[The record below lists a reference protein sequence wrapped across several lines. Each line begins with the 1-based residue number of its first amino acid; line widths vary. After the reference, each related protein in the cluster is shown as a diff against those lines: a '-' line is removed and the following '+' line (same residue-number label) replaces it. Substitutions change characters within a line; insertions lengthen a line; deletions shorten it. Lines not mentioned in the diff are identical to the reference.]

1 MEREE
6 RRLSPESR
14 AVREIATA
22 HGVAWESVRPS
33 PVQGEAA
40 RVWLLGGEWVLKVAR
55 EGFANDLRKEAL
67 VIPFAVRR
75 GVRTPALLDRGELP
89 LPWLLMRRVPGGPAD
104 EGEPGDAG
112 LRALGRELA
121 ALHSAEVPDEVRAGV
136 PADGSDDPRAGI
148 EGLAGRGYLSPALA
162 DWLGRWLDRLDGA
175 RDKPARATLIHGD
188 IAAGNLL
195 FAEDGS
201 LTALLD
207 WGDAAW
213 ADPAMEFAKVPPRRL
228 PPVLTGYLDDG
239 SPEGPR
245 TLAER
250 GPGLVAGVLW
260 HQLSWAVLRL
270 ADQPRPDGAHWSAQ
284 PANRLLELLRLY
296 AEELPEPWAGW
307 MRSQRL
313 P

>member
-1 MEREE
+1 M
-6 RRLSPESR
+6 
-14 AVREIATA
+14 REIVAR
-22 HGVAWESVRPS
+22 HGIAWDSVRPS

-40 RVWLLGGEWVLKVAR
+40 RVWLLGDAWVLKVAR
-55 EGFANDLRKEAL
+55 EGFADDLRKEAL
-67 VIPFAVRR
+67 VIPFAVR
-75 GVRTPALLDRGELP
+75 GGLRTPALRDWGEEP
-89 LPWLLMRRVPGGPAD
+89 LPWLLAERAPGRPAD
-104 EGEPGDAG
+104 GGEPGDAG

-121 ALHSAEVPDEVRAGV
+121 TLHSAEVPDEVRAGV
-136 PADGSDDPRAGI
+136 PADVPGDPRVEI
-148 EGLAGRGYLSPALA
+148 EALAGRGYLSPALA
-162 DWLGRWLDRLDGA
+162 DWLNRWLDRLAGE
-175 RDKPARATLIHGD
+175 RGERAEGTLIHGD

-213 ADPAMEFAKVPPRRL
+213 ADPAVEFAKVPPRRL

-239 SPEGPR
+239 SRGGR
-245 TLAER
+245 QTLVER
-250 GPGLVAGVLW
+250 GPGLVADVLW

-270 ADQPRPDGAHWSAQ
+270 PGKPRPEGAHWSAQ